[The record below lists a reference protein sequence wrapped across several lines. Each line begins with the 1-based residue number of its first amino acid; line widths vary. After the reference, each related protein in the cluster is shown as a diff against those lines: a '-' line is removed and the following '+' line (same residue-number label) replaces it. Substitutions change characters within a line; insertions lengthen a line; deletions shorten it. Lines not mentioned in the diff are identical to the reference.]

1 MAPDQRNTSKPA
13 FAHARA
19 QGRGPHG
26 DRGRNPARQRGDD
39 LPPGEGWI
47 WGRHAVLAALANPRR
62 ALLSLHVT
70 RNSAKE
76 LDDAALARIEPQTEE
91 PAQISARLP
100 DTAVHQGFALK
111 AKALDAEP
119 VQAVLDPTHGLLVVL
134 DQITDPHNV
143 GAIFRSAAAFGARAI
158 IMQGRKSPPLFGTV
172 CKSAVGCAEKVGHVE
187 VTNIADTLKAF
198 REEGRFVI
206 GLAGEAEISLANA
219 VQTGADTMGRTTG
232 LVLVLGS
239 EDKGLRPRVADHC
252 DVLARIPM
260 GPKAE
265 SLNVSNAAAVALYEA
280 SKHDPRINPAD

>member
-1 MAPDQRNTSKPA
+1 MAPDQRNTSKRA
-13 FAHARA
+13 FAHTRA
-19 QGRGPHG
+19 QGRGP
-26 DRGRNPARQRGDD
+26 ARQRGDM
-39 LPPGEGWI
+39 LPSGEGWI
-47 WGRHAVLAALANPRR
+47 WGRHAVLAALANPKRTP
-62 ALLSLHVT
+62 LSLHVT
-70 RNSAKE
+70 RNGAKD
-76 LDDAALARIEPQTEE
+76 LDGAMRARIEPQVEE
-91 PAQISARLP
+91 PGDISARLP

-111 AKALDAEP
+111 AKALTPEP

-158 IMQGRKSPPLFGTV
+158 VMQDRKSPPIFGTV
-172 CKSAVGCAEKVGHVE
+172 CKSAVGCAEKIGHVE
-187 VTNIADTLKAF
+187 VTNIADTLKGF

-206 GLAGEAEISLANA
+206 GLAGEAEISLDAA

-232 LVLVLGS
+232 LVIVLGS

-280 SKHDPRINPAD
+280 SRHDPRINPES

>member
-1 MAPDQRNTSKPA
+1 MPPDQRNTSKPR
-13 FAHARA
+13 FAHPRA
-19 QGRGPHG
+19 QGRNA
-26 DRGRNPARQRGDD
+26 GRTPARQGGDG

-47 WGRHAVLAALANPRR
+47 WGRHAVLAALSNPRR
-62 ALLSLHVT
+62 GLISLHVT
-70 RNSAKE
+70 RNSAKD
-76 LDDAALARIEPQTEE
+76 LDAAMCARLAPQIEE
-91 PAQISARLP
+91 PAQISVRLP

-111 AKALDAEP
+111 AKALTPEP

-158 IMQGRKSPPLFGTV
+158 ITQDRKSPPLFGTV

-187 VTNIADTLKAF
+187 VTNIANTLQAF
-198 REEGRFVI
+198 RDEGRYVI
-206 GLAGEAEISLANA
+206 GLAGEAETSLAAA
-219 VQTGADTMGRTTG
+219 VQTGADIMGRTTG

-252 DVLARIPM
+252 DMLARIPM

-280 SKHDPRINPAD
+280 SRHDPRINPA

>member
-13 FAHARA
+13 FAHARS
-19 QGRGPHG
+19 QGRGQ
-26 DRGRNPARQRGDD
+26 GRKPVRQRGDA

-62 ALLSLHVT
+62 VLLSLHVT
-70 RNSAKE
+70 RNSAKD
-76 LDDAALARIEPQTEE
+76 LDDAMQARIAPQIEE
-91 PAQISARLP
+91 PAEISARLP

-158 IMQGRKSPPLFGTV
+158 IMQDRKSPPLFGTV

-187 VTNIADTLKAF
+187 VTNIADTLKTF

-206 GLAGEAEISLANA
+206 GLAGEAEMTLAAA
-219 VQTGADTMGRTTG
+219 VQAGADTMGRTTG
-232 LVLVLGS
+232 LVIVLGS

-280 SKHDPRINPAD
+280 SRHDPRINPAG

>member
-1 MAPDQRNTSKPA
+1 MAPEQRNTSKPA

-19 QGRGPHG
+19 QGRGQ
-26 DRGRNPARQRGDD
+26 GRKPARQRGDA

-47 WGRHAVLAALANPRR
+47 WGRHAVLAALANPKRT
-62 ALLSLHVT
+62 LLSLHVT
-70 RNSAKE
+70 RNSAKG
-76 LDDAALARIEPQTEE
+76 LDEAMRALIEPQIEE
-91 PAQISARLP
+91 PSDISARLP

-119 VQAVLDPTHGLLVVL
+119 MQAVLNPTHGLLVVL

-158 IMQGRKSPPLFGTV
+158 IMQDRKSPPLFGTV

-187 VTNIADTLKAF
+187 VTNIADTLKSF
-198 REEGRFVI
+198 RDEGRYVI
-206 GLAGEAEISLANA
+206 GLAGEAEMALAAA

-232 LVLVLGS
+232 LVIVLGS

-280 SKHDPRINPAD
+280 SRHDPRINPA

>member
-1 MAPDQRNTSKPA
+1 M
-13 FAHARA
+13 
-19 QGRGPHG
+19 
-26 DRGRNPARQRGDD
+26 

-47 WGRHAVLAALANPRR
+47 WGRHAVLAALANPKRTP
-62 ALLSLHVT
+62 LSLHVT
-70 RNSAKE
+70 RNGAKD
-76 LDDAALARIEPQTEE
+76 LDGAMRARIEPQVEE
-91 PAQISARLP
+91 PGDISARLP

-111 AKALDAEP
+111 AKALTPEP
-119 VQAVLDPTHGLLVVL
+119 VQGVLDPTHGLLVVL

-158 IMQGRKSPPLFGTV
+158 VMQDRKSPPIFGTV
-172 CKSAVGCAEKVGHVE
+172 CKSAVGCAEKIGHVE
-187 VTNIADTLKAF
+187 VTNIADTLKGF

-206 GLAGEAEISLANA
+206 GLAGEAEISLDAA

-232 LVLVLGS
+232 LVIVLGS

-280 SKHDPRINPAD
+280 SRHDPRINPES